1 MNFPME
7 VTIFSNIY
15 FLIVLLAWTKQ
26 YLSDNQ
32 NLDFL
37 WRDKRKIKPEV
48 RGEMPFING
57 ETFTN
62 SLYV

>member
-7 VTIFSNIY
+7 VTIFSKIY

-37 WRDKRKIKPEV
+37 WRDKRKIKK
-48 RGEMPFING
+48 
-57 ETFTN
+57 
-62 SLYV
+62 